1 MPPKPLPF
9 EKDIHEVEESLGRLE
24 SDSDNSPEAAERIRQ
39 MRRDLTQ
46 LKRERYSKL
55 TEWQTV
61 LVARHPQ
68 RPQTCDYINMVFED
82 FVELHG
88 DRAIGDDR
96 AIRCGF
102 ARLGGTRVILIGHQK
117 GRDLQERQSCYYG
130 CAHPEGYRKAMRAM
144 KLGAK
149 FGLPVV
155 CLIDTPGAFPGIG
168 AEERGQSQLIATS
181 LLEMSRLPTPVV
193 CIVIGEGGSGGAL
206 AIGVGDRVSMLQHAW
221 YSVISPEG
229 CAGILWKVADE
240 KTKPMA
246 ASALKITSDHL
257 RKLDI
262 LDEVIP
268 EPLGGAHRD
277 PREMANTL
285 KSTLSRYLRELT
297 KMPLDQLLEARYQK
311 FRLMG
316 QYIDT
321 LPPEEEL
328 SEEAG
333 TPEEQAAQVNGSHRA
348 GKKAPAG
355 SQK

>member
-117 GRDLQERQSCYYG
+117 GRDLQ
-130 CAHPEGYRKAMRAM
+130 
-144 KLGAK
+144 
-149 FGLPVV
+149 
-155 CLIDTPGAFPGIG
+155 
-168 AEERGQSQLIATS
+168 
-181 LLEMSRLPTPVV
+181 
-193 CIVIGEGGSGGAL
+193 
-206 AIGVGDRVSMLQHAW
+206 
-221 YSVISPEG
+221 
-229 CAGILWKVADE
+229 
-240 KTKPMA
+240 
-246 ASALKITSDHL
+246 
-257 RKLDI
+257 
-262 LDEVIP
+262 
-268 EPLGGAHRD
+268 
-277 PREMANTL
+277 
-285 KSTLSRYLRELT
+285 
-297 KMPLDQLLEARYQK
+297 
-311 FRLMG
+311 
-316 QYIDT
+316 
-321 LPPEEEL
+321 
-328 SEEAG
+328 
-333 TPEEQAAQVNGSHRA
+333 
-348 GKKAPAG
+348 
-355 SQK
+355 